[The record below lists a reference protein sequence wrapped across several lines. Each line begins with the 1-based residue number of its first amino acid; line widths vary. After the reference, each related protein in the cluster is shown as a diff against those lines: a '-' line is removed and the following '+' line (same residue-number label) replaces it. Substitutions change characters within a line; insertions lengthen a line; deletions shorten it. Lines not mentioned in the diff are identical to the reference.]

1 MRVAVVR
8 EIKTDEHRVA
18 LTPDGAADL
27 TAAGHTV
34 LVERG
39 AGTGSG
45 FPDAAYAAAGATLAD
60 VEHAW
65 AEADMVV
72 KVKEPLPEEWPRLRP
87 GQVLFTFL
95 HLAPDPEL
103 TRALVDSGATCIA
116 YETVQTDDGR
126 LPLLAPMSEVAG
138 RLAPQVGANALE
150 RSHGGRGV
158 LLAGL
163 PGVQPARVV
172 VIGGG
177 IVGTN
182 AAMIALGMGAEVTV
196 LERSVERLRA
206 LDVELGR
213 RARLVVST
221 PAAVAREL
229 EDADMVIGAVLVTG
243 ARAPRLV
250 TREDLGRMRDGAV
263 LVDVAIDQGGC
274 FETSRPT
281 THRDPVFSVDGVIH
295 YCVANMPGV
304 VPLTSTLG
312 LTGVTLP
319 YMRLIADRGPDAA
332 IRASAPLRR
341 GVSTMRG
348 RLTSREVADAGG
360 ASWEPVDGLLAA

>member
-27 TAAGHTV
+27 VAAGHEV

-39 AGTGSG
+39 AGAGSG
-45 FPDAAYAAAGATLAD
+45 FPDGAYAAAGAALVD
-60 VEHAW
+60 VEDAW
-65 AEADMVV
+65 DRADLVV
-72 KVKEPLPEEWPRLRP
+72 KVKEPLASEWPRLRP

-103 TRALVDSGATCIA
+103 TRALTESGATCIA

-138 RLAPQVGANALE
+138 RLAPQVGAGALE
-150 RSHGGRGV
+150 RSRGGRGV

-163 PGVQPARVV
+163 PGVPPARVV

-182 AAMIALGMGAEVTV
+182 AAAIALGMGAEVTV
-196 LERSVERLRA
+196 IERSVERLRQ
-206 LDVELGR
+206 LELELGR

-221 PAAVAREL
+221 PAAVRREL
-229 EDADMVIGAVLVTG
+229 GDADMVIGAVLVAG
-243 ARAPRLV
+243 SRAPRLV
-250 TREDLGRMRDGAV
+250 SREDLSRMREGAV

-281 THRDPVFSVDGVIH
+281 THRDPVFTVDGVVH

-312 LTGVTLP
+312 LTAVTLP
-319 YMRLIADRGPDAA
+319 YVRLIADMGAEAA
-332 IRASAPLRR
+332 IRRSAPLRR
-341 GVSTMRG
+341 GVSTMAG
-348 RLTSREVADAGG
+348 QLTSREVADASG
-360 ASWEPVDGLLAA
+360 ARWAAVEDLLAA